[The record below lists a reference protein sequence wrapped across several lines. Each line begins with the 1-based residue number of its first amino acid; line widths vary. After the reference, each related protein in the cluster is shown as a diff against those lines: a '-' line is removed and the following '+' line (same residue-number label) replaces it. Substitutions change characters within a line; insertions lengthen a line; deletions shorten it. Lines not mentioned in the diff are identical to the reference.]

1 MLVPF
6 RKFRASDLEI
16 LVPNS
21 VDEEM
26 RNIKPEIW
34 RSWGKYDEFMSV
46 AYTGCIENVPI
57 VAVGIRFVRPGVG
70 TAWAYFTRDAQR
82 HKFSILRS
90 IKLMMKYVLEACG
103 FKKVRVS
110 ARLEL
115 PGADVLAKH
124 LGFKKVRRMICGTYD
139 YYLLKVS

>member
-1 MLVPF
+1 
-6 RKFRASDLEI
+6 
-16 LVPNS
+16 
-21 VDEEM
+21 
-26 RNIKPEIW
+26 
-34 RSWGKYDEFMSV
+34 
-46 AYTGCIENVPI
+46 
-57 VAVGIRFVRPGVG
+57 
-70 TAWAYFTRDAQR
+70 
-82 HKFSILRS
+82 
-90 IKLMMKYVLEACG
+90 MKYVLEACG